1 MRISLK
7 NVNRSFE
14 NQGETLQVLRH
25 LNLEVESGEF
35 IAILGPS
42 GCGKTTLL
50 KVIAGF
56 EEGGSPCREV
66 FMIHQDFNQLFPW
79 RTLGDNVSYAIRKA
93 NRGFT
98 SSEGEQ
104 RAKEALLAVGMEE
117 FYGYYPHQLSGGMKQ
132 RGALARA
139 LAMESQVLLMD
150 EPFSS
155 LDKESK
161 EGAIQLLKKLWK
173 ERGFTVVFVT
183 HDVEEAKALSHK
195 IIYFED
201 INGKV
206 QV

>member
-1 MRISLK
+1 
-7 NVNRSFE
+7 
-14 NQGETLQVLRH
+14 
-25 LNLEVESGEF
+25 
-35 IAILGPS
+35 
-42 GCGKTTLL
+42 
-50 KVIAGF
+50 
-56 EEGGSPCREV
+56 
-66 FMIHQDFNQLFPW
+66 
-79 RTLGDNVSYAIRKA
+79 
-93 NRGFT
+93 
-98 SSEGEQ
+98 
-104 RAKEALLAVGMEE
+104 
-117 FYGYYPHQLSGGMKQ
+117 
-132 RGALARA
+132 LARA